1 MNDFRKLSINGYVT
15 IKNGDRII
23 VDQGKNAIV
32 RQGMRHFITCMS
44 YDRFY
49 QYTKGQY
56 IYGPS
61 NEVYMR
67 FGKGVSIPTTQL
79 TDDLSSVINLNNTT
93 ISNETGVSEASGSN
107 KVFTR
112 YVATWSAGS
121 LNATLTEGEK
131 LGELGLYMKLL
142 NQFGPGGDITGSLNP
157 PVALFSRFNLGT
169 DAFVPDPTKI
179 VIVEWEF
186 RWEFI

>member
-44 YDRFY
+44 YDRLFFSGS
-49 QYTKGQY
+49 TI

-79 TDDLSSVINLNNTT
+79 TDDLSSVINLNSTT
-93 ISNETGVSEASGSN
+93 ISNETGVSEGSGSN
-107 KVFTR
+107 KIFTK
-112 YVATWSAGS
+112 YVATWGAGS

-142 NQFGPGGDITGSLNP
+142 NQFGPGGDIAAPVDP

>member
-49 QYTKGQY
+49 RYTKGQY

-61 NEVYMR
+61 HDVYMR

-79 TDDLSSVINLNNTT
+79 MDDLSSVINLNSTT
-93 ISNETGVSEASGSN
+93 ISNETGVSEGSGSN
-107 KVFTR
+107 KIFTK
-112 YVATWSAGS
+112 YVATWGAGS

-142 NQFGPGGDITGSLNP
+142 NQFGPGADINAPFDP

-169 DAFVPDPTKI
+169 DAFVPDPTRP

>member
-49 QYTKGQY
+49 RKASGSI

-61 NEVYMR
+61 HDVYMR

-79 TDDLSSVINLNNTT
+79 MDDLSSVINLNSTT
-93 ISNETGVSEASGSN
+93 ISNETGVSEGSGSN
-107 KVFTR
+107 KIFTK
-112 YVATWSAGS
+112 YVATWGVGL

-142 NQFGPGGDITGSLNP
+142 NQFGPGGDIAANLDP

-169 DAFVPDPTKI
+169 DAFVPDPTRP